1 MWAASSAL
9 TASFPIV
16 LDVPQKKTTNIQEN
30 LDTTFTRLFSFAV
43 SEVDKRRR
51 STEGASPR
59 GNTLSC
65 NTSPDSG
72 IGRELP
78 VPSSAISEPSKSP
91 VKGSVSP
98 NPMLPRLPKKAA
110 VVLKPVEE
118 EEVVLAAP
126 ILPPANA
133 TSNLPEEEDELLEGE
148 GPPRTPSPSNE
159 RPASNPAA
167 PAPAGSC
174 SPGEKP
180 PSPEPTTKDH
190 FKKKFKD
197 HWSRDE
203 SSSNPQSAASRFRP
217 KGKDFSWQQ
226 GHDYPPDFSRPPPP
240 FHGGPPSK
248 QHRSNSTEDR
258 YRPPHH
264 YGGGANN
271 KRPRMLDRPNYGP
284 PSGPPQGGYPP
295 PQGSYYGQHHYQQ
308 QRGSGGNKPK
318 WPPRGPP

>member
-1 MWAASSAL
+1 MWAASAAL
-9 TASFPIV
+9 TASFPVV

-30 LDTTFTRLFSFAV
+30 LDNTFTRLLSFAS

-91 VKGSVSP
+91 IKGSVSP
-98 NPMLPRLPKKAA
+98 NPKLPRLPKKAP

-126 ILPPANA
+126 PPPLPPLPPVSA
-133 TSNLPEEEDELLEGE
+133 TVNLPEEEDELLECN

-159 RPASNPAA
+159 RPASNPASLVA
-167 PAPAGSC
+167 
-174 SPGEKP
+174 EKP
-180 PSPEPTTKDH
+180 PTPEPAKDH
-190 FKKKFKD
+190 FKKKIKD

-203 SSSNPQSAASRFRP
+203 SSGTQQNAASRFRP

-226 GHDYPPDFSRPPPP
+226 NHLRDDYPPDFSRPPPP
-240 FHGGPPSK
+240 FHGGPPPK

-264 YGGGANN
+264 YGGNPNN

-284 PSGPPQGGYPP
+284 PGGPPQGYPP
-295 PQGSYYGQHHYQQ
+295 PQGNYYGQHHYQQ

>member
-1 MWAASSAL
+1 MWAASAAL
-9 TASFPIV
+9 TASFPVV
-16 LDVPQKKTTNIQEN
+16 LDAPQKKTTNIQEN
-30 LDTTFTRLFSFAV
+30 LDNTFTRLLSFAS

-78 VPSSAISEPSKSP
+78 AVSSASSEPSKSP
-91 VKGSVSP
+91 IKGSISP
-98 NPMLPRLPKKAA
+98 NPKQPRPPKKAA
-110 VVLKPVEE
+110 AVVLMPVEE
-118 EEVVLAAP
+118 EAAV
-126 ILPPANA
+126 LPPPPPPPVGAA
-133 TSNLPEEEDELLEGE
+133 PEEEDELLECN

-167 PAPAGSC
+167 P
-174 SPGEKP
+174 KP
-180 PSPEPTTKDH
+180 QSPEPATKDH
-190 FKKKFKD
+190 FKKKFKE
-197 HWSRDE
+197 HWNRDE
-203 SSSNPQSAASRFRP
+203 SSAASRFRP

-226 GHDYPPDFSRPPPP
+226 GHDYPPDFSRPPPS
-240 FHGGPPSK
+240 FHGGPPPK

-264 YGGGANN
+264 YGANN

-284 PSGPPQGGYPP
+284 PAGPPQGYPP
-295 PQGSYYGQHHYQQ
+295 SQANYYGQQHHYQQ
-308 QRGSGGNKPK
+308 QRGSGKPK